1 MGLNEDFI
9 TVDSGEYDTLT
20 TDNDGTRNDVI
31 NKPLLDDLDAVGK
44 KTGIKIKITTA
55 RSGHPTNTISGNRS
69 RHSTNQAVDIAI
81 LNGIGANGATNA
93 SNGNAQFRELGDRVC
108 AELEKMGYARNSEG
122 GNQKAVLWQTNTGGN
137 HFNHLHVSNTTDT
150 PSQPPSEESGDT
162 KSGNTKDKKHKL
174 VPSNTEE
181 DDNRP
186 SIEKAFSWVSNELKP
201 FIAAHNKTVSDLKN
215 KSGFSGGLL
224 ANENINE
231 LHIQPGPFVASKP
244 SEDLIW
250 DIKTDESFPTK
261 VIKNISDCE
270 GSITLAFVVNK
281 TPYFVEFCGLETIR
295 KRRGDIISPGEI
307 LGSSSEKVI
316 GTFFDQYGN
325 SLKLDTTSK
334 EKSPE
339 IENTKKSDDPYE
351 PQKYALFRDEEGNI
365 PNTSLGQF
373 TQLMA
378 NLNPLASRYAIDDK
392 TGKPVKVQQGIFG
405 STASDSSQTP
415 KRMNYLDKI
424 KLARTKAAA
433 EKKGLKVVDT
443 RPESKG
449 KKNKFLKP
457 DYMLK
462 SKYDKNPP
470 KSKKDR
476 LKEEIENIKKLLK

>member
-20 TDNDGTRNDVI
+20 TDNDGTRNDKI

-55 RSGHPTNTISGNRS
+55 RSGHPTNTINGNRS

-93 SNGNAQFRELGDRVC
+93 SNGNPQFRELGDRVC
-108 AELEKMGYARNSEG
+108 AELEKMGYTRNSEG
-122 GNQKAVLWQTNTGGN
+122 GNKKAVLWQTNTGGN

-150 PSQPPSEESGDT
+150 PSQPPSEENGETKSGDT
-162 KSGNTKDKKHKL
+162 KNKKHTL

-181 DDNRP
+181 PDEDRP
-186 SIEKAFSWVSNELKP
+186 SIEKVFSWADQELKP
-201 FIAAHNKTVSDLKN
+201 FISAYNKTKSDIK
-215 KSGFSGGLL
+215 KEGFGKMFS
-224 ANENINE
+224 NENINE
-231 LHIQPGPFVASKP
+231 LEIKKGPFTASNP
-244 SEDLIW
+244 SEDIIW
-250 DIKTDESFPTK
+250 DIETDNSFPTR
-261 VIKNISDCE
+261 VVGNISNCE
-270 GSITLAFVVNK
+270 GSLTLAFQK
-281 TPYFVEFCGLETIR
+281 EGQKYYVEFCGLEKIR
-295 KRRGDIISPGEI
+295 KRRGDIIQTGDA
-307 LGSSSEKVI
+307 LGNSSDRTI
-316 GTFFDQYGN
+316 GTFFDQYSN
-325 SLKLDTTSK
+325 PLSFDTTPK
-334 EKSPE
+334 NDSPE
-339 IENTKKSDDPYE
+339 VSKNQQYDDQYQ

-373 TQLMA
+373 SQLLA

-405 STASDSSQTP
+405 STASDSSTNP

-443 RPESKG
+443 RPELKG

-457 DYMLK
+457 EYMLK

-470 KSKKDR
+470 KSKSGK
-476 LKEEIENIKKLLK
+476 LKEEIENIKKLIK